1 MNLTQ
6 IMALISQWSNDNGV
20 AWNGTTVY
28 GDSDSQP
35 YHNPGIVDYLNG
47 SLESGGVY
55 VDNGDGNAPV
65 MADYSPLVRFLLNH
79 GVIPLGVNGSILGN
93 LTLATQVKG
102 MNPQQ
107 VLQYVTNAAGNIYID
122 SATGQAFW
130 SNITGAP
137 IPLATNVN
145 YGYAVPSV
153 TFTIPPNNSSFLKTL
168 YTVVS
173 GYFLDTGGAGLLTF
187 APFIA
192 AGVSSAVQAIS
203 PTIAPVVEGTAVLN
217 PAVINTAVEDSF
229 IPTVTA
235 GEGAATTINAITD
248 VTSVTPLV
256 DAASTS
262 VVAPTTA
269 VVTSNEPIYLDY
281 IGDMAGNGFANVPV
295 LTDTQLANLGITA
308 EQAAQIYGYGTAVT
322 NFGLSDVSKLNL
334 DKLLNS
340 AASKIAAVGA
350 SAALAALTAAS
361 KATGIVPSGY
371 VRNPVTGLL
380 QPVAGASSIFGTGSN
395 MPLILG
401 IGLFAILAMKGK

>member
-6 IMALISQWSNDNGV
+6 IMALISQWSNDNGI

-65 MADYSPLVRFLLNH
+65 MVDYSPLVRFLLNH

-107 VLQYVTNAAGNIYID
+107 VLQYVTNAPGNIYID

-173 GYFLDTGGAGLLTF
+173 GYFLDTGGAGLITF
-187 APFIA
+187 APWIA
-192 AGVSSAVQAIS
+192 AGVSSAIQAIS
-203 PTIAPVVEGTAVLN
+203 PTIAPVVDGTVDAVLN
-217 PAVINTAVEDSF
+217 PVVADNIVASNTVLN
-229 IPTVTA
+229 TVTDSVVVDA
-235 GEGAATTINAITD
+235 PATVGETAATTVNVIQNT
-248 VTSVTPLV
+248 TV
-256 DAASTS
+256 DT
-262 VVAPTTA
+262 
-269 VVTSNEPIYLDY
+269 LD
-281 IGDMAGNGFANVPV
+281 
-295 LTDTQLANLGITA
+295 QLR
-308 EQAAQIYGYGTAVT
+308 QI
-322 NFGLSDVSKLNL
+322 
-334 DKLLNS
+334 
-340 AASKIAAVGA
+340 A
-350 SAALAALTAAS
+350 SAADNAVSSVSQAAGSVTDTPFDVGQNLVNNPAVFDDAFPPPGADLTKIADALSPAATKALTTVAAAAATAALQAITRSAI
-361 KATGIVPSGY
+361 KSGVTPPGY
-371 VRNPVTGLL
+371 QYNPNTGLL
-380 QPVAGASSIFGTGSN
+380 QPVTGQSSIFSTGSN